1 MKVGK
6 DRIDKSPDQ
15 RVQEAVALVFAKFSE
30 FRSVRQ
36 VLIWLVEEGI
46 KLPVRG
52 RNPEAQG
59 VVWRTP
65 AYNTVHNI
73 LTNPIYAGAYVF
85 GRTGSRVSVEA
96 GHKCVRRGLRRA
108 RQDWHVLLK
117 DRHEGYI
124 SWDEFERNQRVIAD
138 NANKMGIGAVGA
150 RSGVVSYCLRVF
162 SGAVIADE
170 SCMSSTAAI
179 TDATNAT
186 ERGRT
191 MAGRAAS
198 RLLAQELT
206 AP

>member
-1 MKVGK
+1 MGARRGELFLRVAAGYVKVGK

-85 GRTGSRVSVEA
+85 GHRQPGERGGGPQVRPARIAARAA
-96 GHKCVRRGLRRA
+96 GL
-108 RQDWHVLLK
+108 
-117 DRHEGYI
+117 
-124 SWDEFERNQRVIAD
+124 
-138 NANKMGIGAVGA
+138 A
-150 RSGVVSYCLRVF
+150 RS
-162 SGAVIADE
+162 
-170 SCMSSTAAI
+170 T
-179 TDATNAT
+179 
-186 ERGRT
+186 
-191 MAGRAAS
+191 
-198 RLLAQELT
+198 
-206 AP
+206 